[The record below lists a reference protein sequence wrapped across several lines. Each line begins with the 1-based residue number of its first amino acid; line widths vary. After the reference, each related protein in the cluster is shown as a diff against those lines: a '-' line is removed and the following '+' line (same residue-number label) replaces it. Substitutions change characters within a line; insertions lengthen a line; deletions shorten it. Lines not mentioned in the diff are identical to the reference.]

1 MVMNT
6 IQRFEKAYKAV
17 EDAETKLMSKIGT
30 LSRVTKELTGRNI
43 TAMLT
48 GSGDIEF
55 RLCSDDDCDDPDSF
69 SIVEESEIIECIKDK
84 NYEPFIH
91 R

>member
-1 MVMNT
+1 MNR
-6 IQRFEKAYKAV
+6 IQRFLSAYKTV
-17 EDAETKLMSKIGT
+17 KETENKLTSKIGA
-30 LSRVTKELTGRNI
+30 LSRITKELTGRNI

-55 RLCSDDDCDDPDSF
+55 RLCSDDDCDAPDAF
-69 SIVEESEIIECIKDK
+69 SMIDESKIIRCIEDK
-84 NYEPFIH
+84 NYQPFIH

>member
-1 MVMNT
+1 MA
-6 IQRFEKAYKAV
+6 RKAV
-17 EDAETKLMSKIGT
+17 EDAETKLMSEIGT
-30 LSRVTKELTGRNI
+30 LSRITKELTGRNL

-55 RLCSDDDCDDPDSF
+55 RHCEDDDCDDPDSF

-84 NYEPFIH
+84 NYEPFVQ